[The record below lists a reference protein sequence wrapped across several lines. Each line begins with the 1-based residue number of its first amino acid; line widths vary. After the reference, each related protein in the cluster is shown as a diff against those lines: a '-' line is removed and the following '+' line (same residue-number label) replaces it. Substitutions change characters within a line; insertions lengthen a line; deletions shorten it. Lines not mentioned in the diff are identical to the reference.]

1 MKVAFIVTKNQTMQ
15 IAQKIANRLI
25 SHKNSLL
32 SWKCQ
37 PSSLY
42 LFSVRWS
49 QKVVQSWTKC
59 ELRVRHLLCSSFGIG
74 NYMRSAAE
82 TTYSFRQLFTNWNSF
97 RSDFFD
103 EINFMK
109 KLGFHIHLV
118 NMIGCITSTQAP
130 MLVLELC
137 SNGDLLTYLRTQK
150 KQMKEVST
158 MKLRVKCYFSSG
170 PEAL

>member
-1 MKVAFIVTKNQTMQ
+1 
-15 IAQKIANRLI
+15 
-25 SHKNSLL
+25 
-32 SWKCQ
+32 
-37 PSSLY
+37 
-42 LFSVRWS
+42 
-49 QKVVQSWTKC
+49 
-59 ELRVRHLLCSSFGIG
+59 
-74 NYMRSAAE
+74 
-82 TTYSFRQLFTNWNSF
+82 
-97 RSDFFD
+97 
-103 EINFMK
+103 MK